1 MQTSLLPFHRARDAA
16 GVDARAS
23 NKKCA
28 VRARSGRSKR
38 LVAERSELE
47 QAAALR
53 EIAFRFAG
61 QGLTGKWAQRKNALG
76 ALVDVESSTHSV
88 IKGLPVLDVL
98 GPRPSLL
105 AYFASRC
112 FVACESCA
120 LERDGF

>member
-1 MQTSLLPFHRARDAA
+1 VRGARALWPKPATRGRAR
-16 GVDARAS
+16 RA
-23 NKKCA
+23 
-28 VRARSGRSKR
+28 
-38 LVAERSELE
+38 E

-76 ALVDVESSTHSV
+76 ALVDVESSAHSV

-112 FVACESCA
+112 FVACESCV
-120 LERDGF
+120 LERDGFWLW